1 MRSSKINDMDIRF
14 KKNISVTQRNKTTE
28 ISTISNQ
35 IKGLLFMNAERT
47 Y

>member
-1 MRSSKINDMDIRF
+1 MHSSRINDLDIIF

-35 IKGLLFMNAERT
+35 IKELLFMNAERT